1 MTRVVLLRFAGVSFW
16 PKIKIQKRLIKGSIL
31 GTYKI
36 VFLFRP
42 QTNFGKLKAEAG
54 IGPKPILVI
63 QYSIYS
69 FLLTGP
75 CERAQSTAGVA

>member
-1 MTRVVLLRFAGVSFW
+1 
-16 PKIKIQKRLIKGSIL
+16 
-31 GTYKI
+31 
-36 VFLFRP
+36 
-42 QTNFGKLKAEAG
+42 LKAEAG

-69 FLLTGP
+69 FLLTAP